1 MATVAGSR
9 FIFTATSQQH
19 FQQHYASPSPA
30 AANAGPPPM
39 QLAWQSPA
47 YSAPILLNDC
57 SADGCTRKV
66 HYDQELGP
74 FDYCSPECRDR
85 HLLPKEKDRLKED
98 IEVNR
103 ENMITYLPAPS
114 SSSSRST
121 STSAAASKTS
131 TDGKNS
137 KFSYI
142 IVTHY
147 SVLFIIKELMETI
160 VKEPKEKLGILIA
173 NIPGDNGVCFLL
185 CIPFK
190 CIPL

>member
-1 MATVAGSR
+1 MS
-9 FIFTATSQQH
+9 
-19 FQQHYASPSPA
+19 
-30 AANAGPPPM
+30 GPPPM
-39 QLAWQSPA
+39 QPAWQSPAHYVSPA

-57 SADGCTRKV
+57 SADGCTRNV

-85 HLLPKEKDRLKED
+85 HLLPKENDRLKED
-98 IEVNR
+98 IEGNR

-114 SSSSRST
+114 PSSSRSS

-147 SVLFIIKELMETI
+147 SVIYYQR
-160 VKEPKEKLGILIA
+160 VD
-173 NIPGDNGVCFLL
+173 GDNCERAKGETWNIDCKH
-185 CIPFK
+185 PWR
-190 CIPL
+190 